1 MGGRIVNIYDAR
13 KQDIAERWR
22 RQYQHVDGTWP
33 YGYNTRLTYE
43 RLAKVDRAAPDY
55 PEQCDAVIGNNSWT
69 HERCIDCESYVRRA
83 VIVPDG
89 VGGAIALCETCV
101 QRVVKMLAAKEAV

>member
-1 MGGRIVNIYDAR
+1 MGGSVNVYDVH
-13 KQDIAERWR
+13 KQDVAERWR
-22 RQYQHVDGTWP
+22 AQYQRGDGTWS
-33 YGYNTRLTYE
+33 YGDDKRLMYE
-43 RLAKVDRAAPDY
+43 RLAKIDRAAPDY